1 MGAVPQFGF
10 MGIGGHWCPPNNSR
24 MFFETII
31 KCSYKENGL
40 TGDFGE
46 VFIIFG
52 QYFSNGIKSN
62 KLF

>member
-1 MGAVPQFGF
+1 
-10 MGIGGHWCPPNNSR
+10 MGIGGYWCPPNNSR